1 MLIYSACN
9 SVLYGCKCIATCI
22 VSVMKWLHP
31 IMEYGST
38 PYVGW
43 HGKKV
48 ASPNNA
54 YDSCHNSALII
65 VIGFYECF
73 HQH

>member
-1 MLIYSACN
+1 VHATVYGMVV
-9 SVLYGCKCIATCI
+9 SVATCI

-48 ASPNNA
+48 ASPYNA
-54 YDSCHNSALII
+54 YKIMRRLMSQLGSDYSHRLS
-65 VIGFYECF
+65 
-73 HQH
+73 